1 MTFRASIHDIL
12 VNSKATLMFSSL
24 QKDAAGNF
32 VALAVAG
39 GGGGMSFKVGSNAI
53 KANGG
58 LIQGGSGLSAATP
71 YDGPGLL

>member
-1 MTFRASIHDIL
+1 M
-12 VNSKATLMFSSL
+12 
-24 QKDAAGNF
+24 QKDSAGNF

-53 KANGG
+53 KAKGG